1 MSHNDKKNGVA
12 FTLIMMQESFAT
24 NIWILDSGASNHS
37 CRSME
42 GLTDVRDIDEPIKI
56 GNGDTMQPKLGN

>member
-1 MSHNDKKNGVA
+1 MLQSSSHHSSHKSTKLPL
-12 FTLIMMQESFAT
+12 LINLIFLVT
-24 NIWILDSGASNHS
+24 SGASNLL

-56 GNGDTMQPKLGN
+56 GNGDTMRATKLGT